1 MDVTRDILHYS
12 TQMARKIKA
21 RAVVVYAD
29 VFHGPEA
36 LSSFLDAAGDV
47 PIVVATRGDPVPSS
61 LPGDVEV
68 IRVPGIRLTRLGQIK
83 IAVLLG
89 FSRGLFHQGDRL
101 ICLTGIAG
109 SGVLDTIVFMEVGEE
124 FEMFAASG
132 AEEISEHV
140 NPEVFER
147 VLDIAVSLGYTGRE
161 GKPVGTTFVIGDTDN
176 VLARSVQMV
185 LNPFKGYPEEER
197 NILDP
202 ALEETVKEFA
212 AIDGAF
218 VIRGDGLI
226 EAAGVYLRPETGGET
241 LPRGLGTRHNS
252 AAGIT
257 AVTRAVAVTVSE
269 STGTVTV
276 FRDGKI
282 LIEVERPRPI
292 GEWGA
297 REERLFPGLRGRP
310 GSE

>member
-1 MDVTRDILHYS
+1 MDVTRDILYYS
-12 TQMARKIKA
+12 AEMARKIGA

-29 VFHGPEA
+29 VFPGLGA
-36 LSSFLDAAGDV
+36 LREFVEGEPDVSFVLVSRGASSGA
-47 PIVVATRGDPVPSS
+47 
-61 LPGDVEV
+61 VERDNV
-68 IRVPGIRLTRLGQIK
+68 EWVRVPGIRLTRLGQVK

-89 FSRGLFHQGDRL
+89 FSRGLFQRGDRL

-109 SGVLDTIVFMEVGEE
+109 SGALDTIVFMEVGEE
-124 FEMFAASG
+124 FEMFAATG
-132 AEEISEHV
+132 AEEISSHV

-147 VLDIAVSLGYTGRE
+147 VLDIAVALGYEGRE

-176 VLARSVQMV
+176 VLARSTQMV
-185 LNPFKGYPEEER
+185 LNPFRGYPEEER

-202 ALEETVKEFA
+202 ALEPTIKEFA

-218 VIRGDGLI
+218 VIRGDGLV
-226 EAAGVYLRPETGGET
+226 EAAGVYLRPEQAGEP
-241 LPRGLGTRHNS
+241 LPRGLGTRHNA

-257 AVTRAVAVTVSE
+257 AVTKAVAVTVSE

-282 LIEVERPRPI
+282 LMEVERPRPI
-292 GEWGA
+292 GEWGP
-297 REERLFPGLRGRP
+297 REDRLFPGLRTQKEG
-310 GSE
+310 